1 MTAANITTRLIKG
14 KTTDWINTSFPSK
27 IIRLLKQ
34 MFKLEAQGNMFV
46 VLHAIRKSAI
56 IRNKTVALCA
66 KIKCKEYRYFTS
78 QAKKA
83 SLKVICFYQVN
94 KGQPCYEK
102 WAFMIWSQNARS
114 LWLMIK
120 RGTRTHLSP
129 HLVFQ
134 IRMILFDLLY
144 SFVNRYYGGTV
155 VCAV

>member
-66 KIKCKEYRYFTS
+66 IFTLVR
-78 QAKKA
+78 KLNVKNTDI
-83 SLKVICFYQVN
+83 SLPKL
-94 KGQPCYEK
+94 
-102 WAFMIWSQNARS
+102 R
-114 LWLMIK
+114 
-120 RGTRTHLSP
+120 RP
-129 HLVFQ
+129 H
-134 IRMILFDLLY
+134 
-144 SFVNRYYGGTV
+144 
-155 VCAV
+155 